1 MTAGERW
8 RLFVAAD
15 VPRPQLVALKEAT
28 AALRA
33 RFPSTRW
40 IPEDNQHIT
49 LRFLG
54 GTDLDL
60 VPPVGAALVAAASG
74 ASAAD
79 ISIDGSGAFPNPRR
93 ASVLW
98 AGIDDP
104 SGLLGGLVADLNTR
118 FAALGFDTERRP
130 YVPHLTLA
138 RFRAP
143 VRLDE
148 PPAVIPILDPFRVD
162 EVVLYRSHTSSK
174 GARYEVLLRAPLRD

>member
-1 MTAGERW
+1 MNAERW

-15 VPRPQLVALKEAT
+15 VPEHHL

-33 RFPSTRW
+33 ATEELRAKWPTARW
-40 IPEDNQHIT
+40 IPTENQHVT
-49 LRFLG
+49 VRFLG
-54 GTDLDL
+54 ATDIDL
-60 VPPVGAALVAAASG
+60 VPIVGKALVEVASRAAPG
-74 ASAAD
+74 D
-79 ISIDGSGAFPNPRR
+79 ISIEGAGAFPNLKR

-104 SGLLGGLVADLNTR
+104 AAVLGGLVADLEGG
-118 FAALGFDTERRP
+118 FAALGFESERRP

-143 VRLDE
+143 IRLDD
-148 PPAVIPILDPFRVD
+148 PPLTTPATDPFPVG

-174 GARYEVLLRAPLRD
+174 GARYEELLRAPLHG